1 MSLRL
6 FAPSSRQ
13 GGAPT
18 RHASPLRFGSP
29 NLRLAA
35 LIPALLLSTPSL
47 ARDYATRDVGPWVV
61 SASSDRKGCFLTRT
75 YDGPR
80 ATTVQFGLDAD
91 GTNRLTVLNANWSIQ
106 AKEQLRLT
114 FRLSNASFPRHLSIG
129 IATEG
134 KRGFV
139 TSFGVN
145 FPTALAA
152 SNFLH
157 IRRGDVPVE
166 ELTLDGSGAAIAEL
180 RKCVDLY
187 RNAPAAR
194 PAAKAEKGRIPTDP
208 FAIKTKSESRK

>member
-1 MSLRL
+1 MSFRL
-6 FAPSSRQ
+6 FAPAPRPRS
-13 GGAPT
+13 APT
-18 RHASPLRFGSP
+18 RRPSPLRFGP
-29 NLRLAA
+29 PTLA
-35 LIPALLLSTPSL
+35 LLPALLLSTPSL

-114 FRLSNASFPRHLSIG
+114 FRLSKASFPKHLSVG
-129 IATEG
+129 IAADG

-139 TSFGVN
+139 TSFGEG
-145 FPTALAA
+145 FPAALAA

-194 PAAKAEKGRIPTDP
+194 PSVKPEKGRIPIDP
-208 FAIKTKSESRK
+208 FDVKAKSESRK